1 MKNQSASSIH
11 FQRKISEFCQV
22 RIAPVASKRGL
33 ENIKPYLI
41 SLIIYR
47 KLPPT
52 RTGRIDWQAVAEA
65 CSIEAELTPEL
76 KKNLLPALEAITRWV
91 DKERSEE
98 DDRPT
103 AERPKRKPVTGAGPA
118 EATAHTARSI
128 NAEQARAKP
137 GVQLKPI
144 ETFPTP
150 LFDRTEEP
158 EGFQEAL
165 IYHMRRHGDS
175 YWHLHRAVVGNDD
188 AFDHKTLLSWTK
200 GIKVPRSLDSFEILS
215 RIERRYRLP
224 DGYFKAKL
232 PHQSRSA
239 SGHDVGSD
247 IGPAER
253 RRLAWHL
260 PDNFSSLP
268 FSKREEILEWVRRV
282 IISGSTD
289 YRRFQAMATKQRY
302 AIRFPAISYG
312 GSLSPRASADAL
324 HSEHGDDHVA
334 LEDPDLL
341 SGVVDAPPRLAMEM
355 ANLIRFKTATLTAL
369 GFQRNGVWGEE
380 TASQKIEHLGLMF
393 GALAASPNG
402 AVKGYGVPLSQ
413 LTFGL
418 LVFPGVWDWYL
429 QWRERRRG
437 FYTQWEEDM
446 LNVLL
451 NLVRAETGWLWQHPE
466 LVRNVKPIAGV
477 ISAAEIAAAERNWH
491 AACEACFKHASHR
504 SKEIQRVM
512 RVHRDPFEPIMCVL
526 EADSPLAEYRKITD
540 EILKRM
546 PDEDRYPR
554 AAAETVRSFLML
566 RLGLHLGLRQK
577 NLRQLLVCPRGHFPT
592 SERRLEDMKRGEIR
606 WSDRDRGWEVL
617 IPSNAFKN
625 ANSSFF
631 GSKPFRLILPD
642 LLDLYKYLNAYID
655 RHRGV
660 LLAGADDPGTLFVKT
675 VKTTSKDAA
684 YNQTTFYEAWRLTIQ
699 RYAIYNP
706 YTGRGA
712 IKGLLPHGPHNVR
725 DVLATHILKQTG
737 SYEQASYAIQDT
749 RKWSPT
755 TTGVSC
761 RRIRQHSRPA
771 FSIRSGR
778 QRSSGSA
785 PRIANLVGNRN
796 LRLGRPRACTTSRQ
810 SFVPLRMLVGCR
822 VLSC

>member
-1 MKNQSASSIH
+1 MRKQSTSSLH
-11 FQRKISEFCQV
+11 FQRKISEFCNIRV
-22 RIAPVASKRGL
+22 APFASNRAL
-33 ENIKPYLI
+33 ENIRPYLT

-47 KLPPT
+47 KAPPM
-52 RTGRIDWQAVAEA
+52 RNGRIDWQAVASA
-65 CSIEAELTPEL
+65 CGIEDEMTAEL
-76 KKNLLPALEAITRWV
+76 KKNLRSGLEAIIRWL
-91 DKERSEE
+91 DKER
-98 DDRPT
+98 
-103 AERPKRKPVTGAGPA
+103 PA
-118 EATAHTARSI
+118 EDHRPAVEQSRTNRNSAGGSPKAMAAQPRSSAAIATVGQ
-128 NAEQARAKP
+128 EQTRAKP
-137 GVQLKPI
+137 GVQPRPI
-144 ETFPTP
+144 EEFPKP
-150 LFDRTEEP
+150 LFDWTEEP
-158 EGFQEAL
+158 DGFQQAL
-165 IYHMRRHGDS
+165 IYHIRRHGDS
-175 YWHLHRAVVGNDD
+175 YWHLHRAVVREED
-188 AFDHKTLLSWTK
+188 AFDRKTLLSWTK
-200 GIKVPRSLDSFEILS
+200 GTKVPRSIESLDILS

-232 PHQSRSA
+232 PHQARSA
-239 SGHDVGSD
+239 SGHEVGSD
-247 IGPAER
+247 IGAAER

-260 PDNFSSLP
+260 PDDFNSLP
-268 FSKREEILEWVRRV
+268 FAKRDEILEWVRRV

-289 YRRFQAMATKQRY
+289 YRRFQAMATRQRY
-302 AIRFPAISYG
+302 AIRFLAISYG
-312 GSLSPRASADAL
+312 GTRSLRGTADAL
-324 HSEHGDDHVA
+324 DWEDDERAVI
-334 LEDPDLL
+334 ENPDLL
-341 SGVVDAPPRLAMEM
+341 SGVVNAPPRLAMEM

-380 TASQKIEHLGLMF
+380 TAVQKIEHLGLMF
-393 GALAASPNG
+393 GALAASPEG
-402 AVKGYGVPLSQ
+402 PVTGYGVPLSQ
-413 LTFGL
+413 LTFGP

-437 FYTQWEEDM
+437 FYTTWEEDM

-466 LVRNVKPIAGV
+466 LVRNVKPIPGL
-477 ISAAEIAAAERNWH
+477 ISAAEIAAAERDWH
-491 AACEACFKHASHR
+491 AACDTCCRHASHR

-540 EILKRM
+540 EILKRI

-554 AAAETVRSFLML
+554 AAAEAVRSFLML

-577 NLRQLLVCPRGHFPT
+577 NLRQLLVCPRGRVPT

-617 IPSNAFKN
+617 VPANAFKN

-631 GSKPFRLILPD
+631 GSKPFRLVLPD
-642 LLDLYKYLNAYID
+642 LFDLYKYLNAYIE

-675 VKTTSKDAA
+675 VKASSTDAA

-699 RYAIYNP
+699 RYGIYNP

-737 SYEQASYAIQDT
+737 S
-749 RKWSPT
+749 
-755 TTGVSC
+755 
-761 RRIRQHSRPA
+761 
-771 FSIRSGR
+771 
-778 QRSSGSA
+778 
-785 PRIANLVGNRN
+785 
-796 LRLGRPRACTTSRQ
+796 
-810 SFVPLRMLVGCR
+810 
-822 VLSC
+822 

>member
-1 MKNQSASSIH
+1 MRNQSTSSLH
-11 FQRKISEFCQV
+11 FQRKISEFCDV
-22 RIAPVASKRGL
+22 RIAPFASKRAL
-33 ENIKPYLI
+33 ENIRPYLI
-41 SLIIYR
+41 SLVIYR
-47 KLPPT
+47 KTPPL
-52 RTGRIDWQAVAEA
+52 RNGRIDWQAVTEA
-65 CSIEAELTPEL
+65 CGIEDEMTAEL
-76 KKNLLPALEAITRWV
+76 KKTVRSGLEAIIRWLG
-91 DKERSEE
+91 KERPAE
-98 DDRPT
+98 DDRPVV
-103 AERPKRKPVTGAGPA
+103 ERPKRKAKAAAGSA
-118 EATAHTARSI
+118 KIVMTRRRSS
-128 NAEQARAKP
+128 AAMGSVEREQTRAKP
-137 GVQLKPI
+137 GVQPKPI
-144 ETFPTP
+144 EEFPTP
-150 LFDRTEEP
+150 LFDWTEEP
-158 EGFQEAL
+158 EGFQQAL

-175 YWHLHRAVVGNDD
+175 YWHLHRAVVREEDT
-188 AFDHKTLLSWTK
+188 FDHKTLLSWTAAT
-200 GIKVPRSLDSFEILS
+200 KVPRSLASFDILS

-232 PHQSRSA
+232 PHQARSA
-239 SGHDVGSD
+239 SGHEVGSD
-247 IGPAER
+247 IGAAER

-260 PDNFSSLP
+260 PDNFNSLS
-268 FSKREEILEWVRRV
+268 FAKREEILEWVRRV

-289 YRRFQAMATKQRY
+289 YRRFQAMATRQRY

-312 GSLSPRASADAL
+312 GSPSPRAPAEGPDWR
-324 HSEHGDDHVA
+324 EDDTA
-334 LEDPDLL
+334 IEDPDLL
-341 SGVVDAPPRLAMEM
+341 SGVVDAPPRLAIEM

-380 TASQKIEHLGLMF
+380 TAAQKIEHLGLMF
-393 GALAASPNG
+393 GALAASPKG
-402 AVKGYGVPLSQ
+402 PVKGYGVPLSQ
-413 LTFGL
+413 LTFGI

-437 FYTQWEEDM
+437 FYTTWEEDM
-446 LNVLL
+446 LSVLL
-451 NLVRAETGWLWQHPE
+451 NLLRAETGWLWQHPE
-466 LVRNVKPIAGV
+466 LIQQVKPIPGL
-477 ISAAEIAAAERNWH
+477 ISAAEIAAAKRDWH
-491 AACEACFKHASHR
+491 AACNTCFKHASHR

-554 AAAETVRSFLML
+554 AAAEAVRSFLML

-606 WSDRDRGWEVL
+606 WSDRDCGWEVL
-617 IPSNAFKN
+617 VPANAFKN

-642 LLDLYKYLNAYID
+642 LLDLYKYLNAYIE

-660 LLAGADDPGTLFVKT
+660 LLAGADDSGTLFVKT
-675 VKTTSKDAA
+675 VKANSRDAA

-699 RYAIYNP
+699 RYGIYNP

-749 RKWSPT
+749 AEMVAS
-755 TTGVSC
+755 
-761 RRIRQHSRPA
+761 HY
-771 FSIRSGR
+771 GR
-778 QRSSGSA
+778 FLPQDKA
-785 PRIANLVGNRN
+785 ALAAKILNQVWEA
-796 LRLGRPRACTTSRQ
+796 A
-810 SFVPLRMLVGCR
+810 
-822 VLSC
+822 